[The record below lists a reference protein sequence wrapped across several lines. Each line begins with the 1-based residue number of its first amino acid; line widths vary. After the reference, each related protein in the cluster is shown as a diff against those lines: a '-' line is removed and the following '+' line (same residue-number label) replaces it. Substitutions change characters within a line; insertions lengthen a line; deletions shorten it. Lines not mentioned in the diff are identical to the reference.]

1 MPHERMFHHEHAH
14 KLHDAEREKFLPFAD
29 VIARLGLR
37 EGMTVADVGAGT
49 GYFAIPIARAVGRV
63 IAVDVQPEMLDRLRA
78 RMTGD
83 LPITLVEGSAEK
95 TTLDAASVD
104 LVFYANVWHE
114 IDDRAAALAEAKRIL
129 RPAGRV
135 AIVDWRP
142 DTDKE
147 PGPPPEYRLA
157 ADLVA
162 RELRAAG
169 FDTAGPTTVGTY
181 HYIVIGSRD

>member
-29 VIARLGLR
+29 VIARIGLR
-37 EGMTVADVGAGT
+37 DGMTVADIGAGT

-63 IAVDVQPEMLDRLRA
+63 MAVDVQPEMLERLRA
-78 RMTGD
+78 RITGD
-83 LPITLVEGSAEK
+83 LPITLVSGSAEK

-104 LVFYANVWHE
+104 LAFYANVWHE
-114 IDDRAAALAEAKRIL
+114 IDDRSAALAEAKRIL
-129 RPAGRV
+129 RPGGRV

-142 DTDKE
+142 E
-147 PGPPPEYRLA
+147 AGEHGPPLGHRLA

-169 FDTAGPTTVGTY
+169 FETTGPATVGTY
-181 HYIVIGSRD
+181 HYVVIGERA